1 MLLLQVVIVVAFLA
15 LAAFS
20 FGRDVLSPSK
30 QGGMPER
37 IGNLE
42 LVSTVAGAQALAQID
57 RLHGTDIKLVTAFIA
72 EYVYDRYERQH
83 ATVWVGVAES
93 DQAAAQLL
101 TRMLDGITRGGSGF
115 GNLQKVTVG
124 GQEISQVDG
133 PDGKH
138 FFYQPREGADRV
150 IWLSIEAADASVRP
164 ILEQAVKVF

>member
-20 FGRDVLSPSK
+20 FGQTVLSPGK
-30 QGGMPER
+30 QGGMPES

-42 LVSTVAGAQALAQID
+42 LVSTVAGSQALAQID
-57 RLHGTDIKLVTAFIA
+57 RLHGTDIKLVTAYIA

-93 DQAAAQLL
+93 GEAATQLL
-101 TRMLDGITRGGSGF
+101 SRMLDGITGSGSGF
-115 GNLQKVTVG
+115 GNLKKVAVA
-124 GQEISQVDG
+124 GQDIFQVDG
-133 PDGKH
+133 PGGKH
-138 FFYQPREGADRV
+138 FFYQPREGAERV

-164 ILEQAVKVF
+164 ILEQAVKAF